1 MNDVHKLDFKFDVK
15 KLNESLDWILEQA
28 DIDRVNQLCLTHA
41 PSAAAHPDGKWYQG
55 AGSLHWQY
63 KAVGN
68 GIERMQRDPVLV
80 EDQFSNFIEEAK
92 HTYF

>member
-41 PSAAAHPDGKWYQG
+41 RSATK
-55 AGSLHWQY
+55 
-63 KAVGN
+63 
-68 GIERMQRDPVLV
+68 VLALY
-80 EDQFSNFIEEAK
+80 FINIK
-92 HTYF
+92 QLVMV

>member
-41 PSAAAHPDGKWYQG
+41 RSANSHPDGKWYQG
-55 AGSLHWQY
+55 AGYLFYQY
-63 KAVGN
+63 N
-68 GIERMQRDPVLV
+68 Y
-80 EDQFSNFIEEAK
+80 FIA
-92 HTYF
+92 